1 LKPNLNTQA
10 DGAIRLYTGEGIFS
24 IEKCIELSTPFIQ
37 LGREF
42 IKSHNIPKWFLSE
55 IYCHLKKAGDL
66 PELPEERKREIWKE
80 SGKDKLLAYSLYLV
94 EVI

>member
-1 LKPNLNTQA
+1 MK
-10 DGAIRLYTGEGIFS
+10 AITLFNGSDLFS
-24 IEKCIELSTPFIQ
+24 FEKCVELSTPFLK

-55 IYCHLKKAGDL
+55 IYCHLKKSGDL
-66 PELPEERKREIWKE
+66 PELDEKRKREIWAE
-80 SGKDKLLAYSLYLV
+80 SKGDKMLAFSLYLV